1 VCSQD
6 SLESLRCIQ
15 AVSALSHLPKT
26 AAPAVRPHK
35 NGRNTDGVAYKREKR
50 SNLNFT
56 QFHNRGQS
64 VIQFFQFINIET
76 VFKKGKLVVA

>member
-26 AAPAVRPHK
+26 ATPAVHPLK
-35 NGRNTDGVAYKREKR
+35 NGRNTEGVAYKIEKR
-50 SNLNFT
+50 SKLNFT

-64 VIQFFQFINIET
+64 VIQFFQVIDIKT